1 MFRQVF
7 IPSENNN
14 VLPLVSIPRE
24 WYGQE
29 VEMIVFP
36 IKYESQTSTKSK
48 EDQLLKL
55 CGAWKSEK
63 SAEEIIANIYNSRTS
78 GQTRILNRLSNITT
92 ENWITKQ

>member
-7 IPSENNN
+7 IPTENNN
-14 VLPLVSIPRE
+14 RIPLVSIPHE

-29 VEMIVFP
+29 IEILVFP
-36 IKYESQTSTKSK
+36 VKHEEKKNVETK
-48 EDQLLKL
+48 EERLLKL

-78 GQTRILNRLSNITT
+78 EKTRILEKL
-92 ENWITKQ
+92 